1 MGVHSHRARYSAPRY
16 LPLRETP
23 DGHDVTSMYTSLRGG
38 CKDFD
43 LAFDQLQ
50 HLARLREEL
59 LVLAAR
65 AFKSWSSLLS
75 PMACW
80 GLNLTAAC
88 QVHLLDPWWNMSV
101 EEQAMDRVHRLGSE
115 REVEVLRYIAKGTIE
130 ERMLLLQERKQ
141 QLKDAAFK
149 RETVTQMQQ
158 MRVEDILASNTK
170 IYVLDAMY
178 LLLLIFSLERRV
190 PVRWLKTT
198 CSVIACS
205 VIAKCARYASW
216 WMAKMPR

>member
-1 MGVHSHRARYSAPRY
+1 MHVLKHNHATNQAALAAGGGGPPVKAVVFSQF
-16 LPLRETP
+16 
-23 DGHDVTSMYTSLRGG
+23 TSMLDIVGKALEQEGLTYLRLDGSVAQKARSASIEQLSSTCPTSPAVFLISLKAGG
-38 CKDFD
+38 
-43 LAFDQLQ
+43 
-50 HLARLREEL
+50 
-59 LVLAAR
+59 V
-65 AFKSWSSLLS
+65 
-75 PMACW
+75 

-158 MRVEDILASNTK
+158 MRVED
-170 IYVLDAMY
+170 VR
-178 LLLLIFSLERRV
+178 LLMRL
-190 PVRWLKTT
+190 
-198 CSVIACS
+198 
-205 VIAKCARYASW
+205 
-216 WMAKMPR
+216 